1 MIVVDT
7 NVIAY
12 LFVTD
17 PHTSMAE
24 RALEKERDWAAP
36 LLWRSEFRNI
46 LGLYIRKGILQLTE
60 AQQIMRTATQLM
72 RYHEYDVASD
82 KVLATVASSACTAYD
97 CEFVAL
103 ARDLGVALVT
113 VDTQLLRAFPGIAVS
128 LADFADQAAKAEK

>member
-1 MIVVDT
+1 
-7 NVIAY
+7 
-12 LFVTD
+12 
-17 PHTSMAE
+17 
-24 RALEKERDWAAP
+24 
-36 LLWRSEFRNI
+36 
-46 LGLYIRKGILQLTE
+46 LQLTE

-113 VDTQLLRAFPGIAVS
+113 VDTQLLRAFPGIDVS